1 MRASIQ
7 IGDSAYGIPLVK
19 LTLTY
24 DGELP
29 SSGNKPKVEEVWRI
43 RKEISPQLAH
53 LWQINRA
60 LKHAAKASIVPIDR
74 TFGWGDS
81 YHLSTAPMP
90 EPQPPKTYEIDLCA
104 PISKEGVNFLPLV
117 RNSFALMCSLTILFL
132 RQEPVGRV
140 SQGGDLDGR
149 IKALIDALKIPDLDQ
164 IPPEKKNSQETIY
177 CLLED
182 DALVTGIDIQT
193 RQLLSRPGTTEKEVR
208 LVIDVDVRVVDTRV
222 YNTLFLGD

>member
-7 IGDSAYGIPLVK
+7 TGDGPYGIPLVK

-29 SSGNKPKVEEVWRI
+29 SSGNKPKVAETWAI
-43 RKEISPQLAH
+43 REHISPQLAE
-53 LWQINRA
+53 LWKISPA
-60 LKHAAKASIVPIDR
+60 LRQAAKNSVVPIDR
-74 TFGWGDS
+74 GFGWADT
-81 YHLSTAPMP
+81 YHRSTAPMAELP
-90 EPQPPKTYEIDLCA
+90 MKANEINLCA
-104 PISKEGVNFLPLV
+104 PISRDGVNFLPLV
-117 RNSFALMCSLTILFL
+117 RDTFALVCSLQILFL
-132 RQEPVGRV
+132 RKEPVGRV

-149 IKALIDALKIPDLDQ
+149 IKALIDALKIPDLGQ
-164 IPPEKKNSQETIY
+164 IPPQKRNSQETMY

-182 DALVTGIDIQT
+182 DALVTGLAVET

-208 LVIDVDVRVVDTRV
+208 LVIDVDVRVADARV